1 MKEELYDINWLFFG
15 GKPPNPHGRLRRVL
29 GSLRSSAKQSY
40 AFCFFFWKKKIAPKP
55 PWSDSP
61 RFGSPKTLCEAE
73 LRFLL
78 LFLEKEDSPQTPM
91 VGFAEIWVA

>member
-15 GKPPNPHGRLRRVL
+15 GKPQTPHGRLRRVL

-40 AFCFFFWKKKIAPKP
+40 AF
-55 PWSDSP
+55 
-61 RFGSPKTLCEAE
+61 
-73 LRFLL
+73 LL
-78 LFLEKEDSPQTPM
+78 LFLEKEDSSQTPM